1 MDTKDYNIFDDVIDN
16 DDYYGLNQ
24 NFFIEESFDTKPKFI
39 SSTINSKIRTL
50 SEVFL
55 EWFLFDSSEEKTLES
70 FIKSENID
78 AFITPEQFMDIMS
91 NNAHLDEPLIL
102 LVQQKLPFQVP
113 LKKMYYLNSQARK
126 NYTYCIKVPPEII
139 HDLIKK
145 ELDLKKEKIKQHQK
159 QYYEQNRDKIAKHQK
174 QYYEENRDKIAE
186 YQKQYYE
193 ENRDKILEYTKQY
206 YEENRDKIA
215 KHQKQYYEENRDKI
229 AKYQKQYQEKNRD
242 KIAKQKKQYCEINRD
257 KIAKYQKQYREQNRD
272 KIAEYQKQ
280 YYEENRDKIAEYKK
294 QYYKENYKKV
304 SEQQK
309 QYREVN
315 HDKIVE
321 REKQYRE
328 QNHDKIVN
336 WRKQYQEKNRDKIAE
351 QRKKNRDKKLLERQ
365 KKHDEKLHK
374 KFLEFQKKNN
384 DRPLKVAARQE
395 KNRDKMLKRKERK
408 EMAKSVCPA
417 FLFLDSLKKENIV
430 VYLTLHK
437 KHSDIIGKAIKSCT
451 ALQNMDFTLCPLFK
465 SVDSEQ
471 YMKESCPMPNA
482 FVLPQSFDI
491 IRNFV
496 TVLKQR

>member
-1 MDTKDYNIFDDVIDN
+1 MDTEDYNIFDDVIDN
-16 DDYYGLNQ
+16 DDYSRINQ
-24 NFFIEESFDTKPKFI
+24 NFFIEESLDTRVKYI

-91 NNAHLDEPLIL
+91 NKAHLDEHLIL

-145 ELDLKKEKIKQHQK
+145 ELDLKKEKIKQQRK
-159 QYYEQNRDKIAKHQK
+159 QYYEQ
-174 QYYEENRDKIAE
+174 
-186 YQKQYYE
+186 
-193 ENRDKILEYTKQY
+193 
-206 YEENRDKIA
+206 
-215 KHQKQYYEENRDKI
+215 
-229 AKYQKQYQEKNRD
+229 NRD

-257 KIAKYQKQYREQNRD
+257 KIAKHKKQYYEENRDKIVEQKKRYRKKNHDKILEHQKQYYEENRDKIAKYQKQYREQNRD
-272 KIAEYQKQ
+272 KIAKHQ
-280 YYEENRDKIAEYKK
+280 
-294 QYYKENYKKV
+294 
-304 SEQQK
+304 
-309 QYREVN
+309 
-315 HDKIVE
+315 
-321 REKQYRE
+321 KQYRE
-328 QNHDKIVN
+328 QN
-336 WRKQYQEKNRDKIAE
+336 RDKIA
-351 QRKKNRDKKLLERQ
+351 KYQ
-365 KKHDEKLHK
+365 K
-374 KFLEFQKKNN
+374 QYC
-384 DRPLKVAARQE
+384 E
-395 KNRDKMLKRKERK
+395 KNHDKMLKYQQMYKERK

-437 KHSDIIGKAIKSCT
+437 KRSDIIGKAIKSCT

>member
-1 MDTKDYNIFDDVIDN
+1 MDNYMDTEDYNIFDDVIDN
-16 DDYYGLNQ
+16 DDYSRINQ
-24 NFFIEESFDTKPKFI
+24 NFFIEESLDTRVKYI

-91 NNAHLDEPLIL
+91 NKAHLDEHLIL

-145 ELDLKKEKIKQHQK
+145 ELNLKKEKIKQQRK
-159 QYYEQNRDKIAKHQK
+159 QYYEQ
-174 QYYEENRDKIAE
+174 
-186 YQKQYYE
+186 
-193 ENRDKILEYTKQY
+193 
-206 YEENRDKIA
+206 
-215 KHQKQYYEENRDKI
+215 
-229 AKYQKQYQEKNRD
+229 NRD

-257 KIAKYQKQYREQNRD
+257 KIAKHK
-272 KIAEYQKQ
+272 KQ
-280 YYEENRDKIAEYKK
+280 YYEENRDKIVEQKK
-294 QYYKENYKKV
+294 RYRKKNHDKIL
-304 SEQQK
+304 EHQK
-309 QYREVN
+309 QYREKN
-315 HDKIVE
+315 RDKIVKYQ
-321 REKQYRE
+321 KQYNEVNR
-328 QNHDKIVN
+328 DKITKYQ
-336 WRKQYQEKNRDKIAE
+336 KQYQEKNRNKIAGYQKQYREENRDKITE
-351 QRKKNRDKKLLERQ
+351 YQKQYYKENRDKLTKRKKQYREKNRDKKLLERQ

-384 DRPLKVAARQE
+384 DRPLKVAERQE

-437 KHSDIIGKAIKSCT
+437 KHSDIIGKAVKSCT

>member
-1 MDTKDYNIFDDVIDN
+1 MDTEDYNIFDDVIDN
-16 DDYYGLNQ
+16 DDYSRINQ
-24 NFFIEESFDTKPKFI
+24 NFFIEESLDTRVKYI

-91 NNAHLDEPLIL
+91 NKAHLDEHLIL

-145 ELDLKKEKIKQHQK
+145 ELDLKKEKIKQQRK
-159 QYYEQNRDKIAKHQK
+159 QYYEQ
-174 QYYEENRDKIAE
+174 
-186 YQKQYYE
+186 
-193 ENRDKILEYTKQY
+193 
-206 YEENRDKIA
+206 
-215 KHQKQYYEENRDKI
+215 
-229 AKYQKQYQEKNRD
+229 NRD

-257 KIAKYQKQYREQNRD
+257 KIAKHK
-272 KIAEYQKQ
+272 KQ
-280 YYEENRDKIAEYKK
+280 YYEENRDKIVEQKK
-294 QYYKENYKKV
+294 RYRKKNHDKIL
-304 SEQQK
+304 EHQK
-309 QYREVN
+309 QYREEN
-315 HDKIVE
+315 RDKIVKYQ
-321 REKQYRE
+321 KQYNEVNR
-328 QNHDKIVN
+328 DKITKYQ
-336 WRKQYQEKNRDKIAE
+336 KQYQEKNRNKIAGYQKQYRKENRDKITE
-351 QRKKNRDKKLLERQ
+351 YQKQYYKENRDKLTKRKKQYREKNRDKKLLERQ

-384 DRPLKVAARQE
+384 DRPLKVAERQE

-437 KHSDIIGKAIKSCT
+437 KHSDIIGKAVKSCT
-451 ALQNMDFTLCPLFK
+451 ALQNMDFTLCPFFK

>member
-1 MDTKDYNIFDDVIDN
+1 MDTEDYNIFDDVIDN
-16 DDYYGLNQ
+16 DDYSRINQ
-24 NFFIEESFDTKPKFI
+24 NFFIEESLDTRVKYI

-91 NNAHLDEPLIL
+91 NKAHLDEHLIL

-145 ELDLKKEKIKQHQK
+145 ELDLKKEKIKQQRK
-159 QYYEQNRDKIAKHQK
+159 QYYEQ
-174 QYYEENRDKIAE
+174 
-186 YQKQYYE
+186 
-193 ENRDKILEYTKQY
+193 
-206 YEENRDKIA
+206 
-215 KHQKQYYEENRDKI
+215 
-229 AKYQKQYQEKNRD
+229 NRD

-257 KIAKYQKQYREQNRD
+257 KIAKHK
-272 KIAEYQKQ
+272 KQ
-280 YYEENRDKIAEYKK
+280 YYEENRDKIVEQKK
-294 QYYKENYKKV
+294 RYRKKNHDKIL
-304 SEQQK
+304 EHQK
-309 QYREVN
+309 QYREKN
-315 HDKIVE
+315 RDKIE
-321 REKQYRE
+321 KYQKQYNEVNR
-328 QNHDKIVN
+328 DKITKYQ
-336 WRKQYQEKNRDKIAE
+336 KQYQEKNRNKIAGYQKQYREENRDKITE
-351 QRKKNRDKKLLERQ
+351 YQKQYYKENRDKLTKRKKQYREKNRDKKLLERQ

-384 DRPLKVAARQE
+384 DRPLKVAERQE

-437 KHSDIIGKAIKSCT
+437 KHSDIIGKAVKSCT

>member
-1 MDTKDYNIFDDVIDN
+1 MDNYMDTEDYNIFDDVIDN
-16 DDYYGLNQ
+16 DDYSRINQ
-24 NFFIEESFDTKPKFI
+24 NFFIEESLDTRVKYI

-91 NNAHLDEPLIL
+91 NKAHLDEHLIL

-145 ELDLKKEKIKQHQK
+145 ELNLKKEKIKQQ
-159 QYYEQNRDKIAKHQK
+159 R
-174 QYYEENRDKIAE
+174 
-186 YQKQYYE
+186 
-193 ENRDKILEYTKQY
+193 
-206 YEENRDKIA
+206 
-215 KHQKQYYEENRDKI
+215 
-229 AKYQKQYQEKNRD
+229 
-242 KIAKQKKQYCEINRD
+242 
-257 KIAKYQKQYREQNRD
+257 
-272 KIAEYQKQ
+272 KQ

-321 REKQYRE
+321 QEKQYRE

-351 QRKKNRDKKLLERQ
+351 QRKK
-365 KKHDEKLHK
+365 
-374 KFLEFQKKNN
+374 
-384 DRPLKVAARQE
+384 
-395 KNRDKMLKRKERK
+395 
-408 EMAKSVCPA
+408 KS
-417 FLFLDSLKKENIV
+417 
-430 VYLTLHK
+430 
-437 KHSDIIGKAIKSCT
+437 
-451 ALQNMDFTLCPLFK
+451 
-465 SVDSEQ
+465 
-471 YMKESCPMPNA
+471 
-482 FVLPQSFDI
+482 
-491 IRNFV
+491 
-496 TVLKQR
+496 

>member
-1 MDTKDYNIFDDVIDN
+1 MDNYMDTEDYNIFDDVIDN
-16 DDYYGLNQ
+16 DDYSRINQ
-24 NFFIEESFDTKPKFI
+24 NFFIEESLDTRVKYI

-91 NNAHLDEPLIL
+91 NKAHLDEHLIL

-113 LKKMYYLNSQARK
+113 LKKMYYLNSQAKK

-145 ELDLKKEKIKQHQK
+145 ELNLKKEKIKQQRK
-159 QYYEQNRDKIAKHQK
+159 QYYEQ
-174 QYYEENRDKIAE
+174 
-186 YQKQYYE
+186 
-193 ENRDKILEYTKQY
+193 
-206 YEENRDKIA
+206 
-215 KHQKQYYEENRDKI
+215 
-229 AKYQKQYQEKNRD
+229 NRD

-257 KIAKYQKQYREQNRD
+257 KIAKHKKQYYEENRDKILEYTKQYYEKNRD
-272 KIAEYQKQ
+272 KIAKHQKQ
-280 YYEENRDKIAEYKK
+280 YYEENRDKILEYREQSRDKIAEYKK
-294 QYYKENYKKV
+294 QYYKEN
-304 SEQQK
+304 
-309 QYREVN
+309 R
-315 HDKIVE
+315 DKIAE
-321 REKQYRE
+321 YQ
-328 QNHDKIVN
+328 
-336 WRKQYQEKNRDKIAE
+336 KQYQEKNRNKIAGY
-351 QRKKNRDKKLLERQ
+351 Q
-365 KKHDEKLHK
+365 KQYREENH
-374 KFLEFQKKNN
+374 
-384 DRPLKVAARQE
+384 
-395 KNRDKMLKRKERK
+395 DKMLKYQQMYKERK

-437 KHSDIIGKAIKSCT
+437 KHSDIIGKAVKSCR

>member
-1 MDTKDYNIFDDVIDN
+1 MDNYMDTKDYNIFDDVIDN

-113 LKKMYYLNSQARK
+113 LKKMHYLNSQARK

-215 KHQKQYYEENRDKI
+215 KHQKQY
-229 AKYQKQYQEKNRD
+229 
-242 KIAKQKKQYCEINRD
+242 CEINRD
-257 KIAKYQKQYREQNRD
+257 KIAKYQKQYREQ
-272 KIAEYQKQ
+272 
-280 YYEENRDKIAEYKK
+280 NRDKIAEYKK

-384 DRPLKVAARQE
+384 DRPLKVAERQE
-395 KNRDKMLKRKERK
+395 KNRDKMLKYQQVYKERK

-437 KHSDIIGKAIKSCT
+437 KHSDIIGKAVKSCT

>member
-1 MDTKDYNIFDDVIDN
+1 MDNYMDTEDYNIFDDVIDN
-16 DDYYGLNQ
+16 DDYSRINQ
-24 NFFIEESFDTKPKFI
+24 NFFIEESLDTRVKYI

-91 NNAHLDEPLIL
+91 NKAHLDEHLIL

-145 ELDLKKEKIKQHQK
+145 ELNLKKEKIKQQQK
-159 QYYEQNRDKIAKHQK
+159 QYYEKNRDKILEYQK
-174 QYYEENRDKIAE
+174 QYQEKNHDKIAEYNKQYCEKNRDKIAE
-186 YQKQYYE
+186 YQ
-193 ENRDKILEYTKQY
+193 KQY

-229 AKYQKQYQEKNRD
+229 AKYQKQYREQNRD
-242 KIAKQKKQYCEINRD
+242 KIAKH
-257 KIAKYQKQYREQNRD
+257 QKQYREQNRD
-272 KIAEYQKQ
+272 KIAKYQKQ
-280 YYEENRDKIAEYKK
+280 YC
-294 QYYKENYKKV
+294 
-304 SEQQK
+304 
-309 QYREVN
+309 
-315 HDKIVE
+315 
-321 REKQYRE
+321 
-328 QNHDKIVN
+328 
-336 WRKQYQEKNRDKIAE
+336 EKN
-351 QRKKNRDKKLLERQ
+351 
-365 KKHDEKLHK
+365 H
-374 KFLEFQKKNN
+374 
-384 DRPLKVAARQE
+384 
-395 KNRDKMLKRKERK
+395 DKMLKYQQMYKERK

-437 KHSDIIGKAIKSCT
+437 KRSDIIGKAIKSCT

>member
-1 MDTKDYNIFDDVIDN
+1 MDNYMDTKDYNIFDDVIDN

-159 QYYEQNRDKIAKHQK
+159 QYYEQNRDKIA
-174 QYYEENRDKIAE
+174 E
-186 YQKQYYE
+186 YQKQYRE
-193 ENRDKILEYTKQY
+193 Q
-206 YEENRDKIA
+206 
-215 KHQKQYYEENRDKI
+215 
-229 AKYQKQYQEKNRD
+229 NRD

-257 KIAKYQKQYREQNRD
+257 KIAKYQKQYC
-272 KIAEYQKQ
+272 
-280 YYEENRDKIAEYKK
+280 
-294 QYYKENYKKV
+294 
-304 SEQQK
+304 
-309 QYREVN
+309 
-315 HDKIVE
+315 
-321 REKQYRE
+321 
-328 QNHDKIVN
+328 
-336 WRKQYQEKNRDKIAE
+336 EKN
-351 QRKKNRDKKLLERQ
+351 
-365 KKHDEKLHK
+365 H
-374 KFLEFQKKNN
+374 
-384 DRPLKVAARQE
+384 
-395 KNRDKMLKRKERK
+395 DKMLKYQQVYKERK

-437 KHSDIIGKAIKSCT
+437 KHSDIIGKAVKSCT

>member
-1 MDTKDYNIFDDVIDN
+1 MDTEDYNIFDDVIDN
-16 DDYYGLNQ
+16 DDYSRINQ
-24 NFFIEESFDTKPKFI
+24 NFFIEESLDTRVKYI

-91 NNAHLDEPLIL
+91 NKAHLDEHLIL

-145 ELDLKKEKIKQHQK
+145 ELNLKKEKIKQQRK
-159 QYYEQNRDKIAKHQK
+159 QYYEQ
-174 QYYEENRDKIAE
+174 
-186 YQKQYYE
+186 
-193 ENRDKILEYTKQY
+193 
-206 YEENRDKIA
+206 
-215 KHQKQYYEENRDKI
+215 
-229 AKYQKQYQEKNRD
+229 NRD

-257 KIAKYQKQYREQNRD
+257 KIAKHKKQYYEENRDKILEYTKQYYEKNRD
-272 KIAEYQKQ
+272 KIAKHQKQ
-280 YYEENRDKIAEYKK
+280 YYEENRDKILEYREQSRDKIAEYKK
-294 QYYKENYKKV
+294 QYYKEN
-304 SEQQK
+304 
-309 QYREVN
+309 R
-315 HDKIVE
+315 DKIAE
-321 REKQYRE
+321 YQ
-328 QNHDKIVN
+328 
-336 WRKQYQEKNRDKIAE
+336 KQYQEKNRNKIAGY
-351 QRKKNRDKKLLERQ
+351 Q
-365 KKHDEKLHK
+365 KQYREENH
-374 KFLEFQKKNN
+374 
-384 DRPLKVAARQE
+384 
-395 KNRDKMLKRKERK
+395 DKMLKYQQMYKERK

-437 KHSDIIGKAIKSCT
+437 KHSDIIGKAVKSCR

>member
-1 MDTKDYNIFDDVIDN
+1 MDNYMDTEDYNIFDDVIDN

-39 SSTINSKIRTL
+39 SSTINSKIQTL

-113 LKKMYYLNSQARK
+113 LKKMHYLNSQARK

-145 ELDLKKEKIKQHQK
+145 ELNLKKEKIKQQQK
-159 QYYEQNRDKIAKHQK
+159 QYYEKNRDKILEYQK
-174 QYYEENRDKIAE
+174 QYQEKNHDKIAEYNKQYCEKNRDKIAE
-186 YQKQYYE
+186 YQ
-193 ENRDKILEYTKQY
+193 KQY

-229 AKYQKQYQEKNRD
+229 AKYQKQYREQNRD
-242 KIAKQKKQYCEINRD
+242 KIAKH
-257 KIAKYQKQYREQNRD
+257 QKQYREQNRD
-272 KIAEYQKQ
+272 KIAKYQKQ
-280 YYEENRDKIAEYKK
+280 YC
-294 QYYKENYKKV
+294 
-304 SEQQK
+304 
-309 QYREVN
+309 
-315 HDKIVE
+315 
-321 REKQYRE
+321 
-328 QNHDKIVN
+328 
-336 WRKQYQEKNRDKIAE
+336 EKN
-351 QRKKNRDKKLLERQ
+351 
-365 KKHDEKLHK
+365 H
-374 KFLEFQKKNN
+374 
-384 DRPLKVAARQE
+384 
-395 KNRDKMLKRKERK
+395 DKMLKYQQMYKERK

-437 KHSDIIGKAIKSCT
+437 KRSDIIGKAIKSCT

>member
-1 MDTKDYNIFDDVIDN
+1 MDTEDYNIFDDVIDN
-16 DDYYGLNQ
+16 DDYSRINQ
-24 NFFIEESFDTKPKFI
+24 NFFIEESLDTRVKYI

-91 NNAHLDEPLIL
+91 NKAHLDEHLIL

-145 ELDLKKEKIKQHQK
+145 ELNLKKEKIKQQQK
-159 QYYEQNRDKIAKHQK
+159 QYYEKNRDKILEYQK
-174 QYYEENRDKIAE
+174 QYQEKNHDKIAEYNKQYCEKNRDKIAE
-186 YQKQYYE
+186 YQ
-193 ENRDKILEYTKQY
+193 KQY

-229 AKYQKQYQEKNRD
+229 AKYQKQYREQNRD
-242 KIAKQKKQYCEINRD
+242 KIAKH
-257 KIAKYQKQYREQNRD
+257 QKQYREQNRD
-272 KIAEYQKQ
+272 KIAKYQKQ
-280 YYEENRDKIAEYKK
+280 YC
-294 QYYKENYKKV
+294 
-304 SEQQK
+304 
-309 QYREVN
+309 
-315 HDKIVE
+315 
-321 REKQYRE
+321 
-328 QNHDKIVN
+328 
-336 WRKQYQEKNRDKIAE
+336 EKN
-351 QRKKNRDKKLLERQ
+351 
-365 KKHDEKLHK
+365 H
-374 KFLEFQKKNN
+374 
-384 DRPLKVAARQE
+384 
-395 KNRDKMLKRKERK
+395 DKMLKYQQMYKERK

-437 KHSDIIGKAIKSCT
+437 KRSDIIGKAIKSCT

>member
-1 MDTKDYNIFDDVIDN
+1 MDNYMDTEDYNIFDDVIDN

-215 KHQKQYYEENRDKI
+215 KHQKQY
-229 AKYQKQYQEKNRD
+229 
-242 KIAKQKKQYCEINRD
+242 CEINRD

-272 KIAEYQKQ
+272 KIAKYQK
-280 YYEENRDKIAEYKK
+280 
-294 QYYKENYKKV
+294 
-304 SEQQK
+304 
-309 QYREVN
+309 
-315 HDKIVE
+315 
-321 REKQYRE
+321 
-328 QNHDKIVN
+328 
-336 WRKQYQEKNRDKIAE
+336 
-351 QRKKNRDKKLLERQ
+351 
-365 KKHDEKLHK
+365 
-374 KFLEFQKKNN
+374 
-384 DRPLKVAARQE
+384 
-395 KNRDKMLKRKERK
+395 
-408 EMAKSVCPA
+408 
-417 FLFLDSLKKENIV
+417 
-430 VYLTLHK
+430 
-437 KHSDIIGKAIKSCT
+437 
-451 ALQNMDFTLCPLFK
+451 
-465 SVDSEQ
+465 
-471 YMKESCPMPNA
+471 
-482 FVLPQSFDI
+482 
-491 IRNFV
+491 
-496 TVLKQR
+496 